1 MRSILPLILLEGYL
15 ILTLVLL
22 FFGPVTFDLHNVD
35 LFLMYMFIYHIAFIL
50 GYYLSIK
57 SFIINKKTI
66 NYEYSSF
73 KFYVLL
79 IFGAFSILLTYKNI
93 MMSDSLIPFD
103 IFNEFH
109 DRIFTEYDAA
119 LSGPT
124 PIKMKMLGF
133 WEYFSKSFANPQK
146 TYKKIKKAQ
155 NVKKYE
161 IAVREIFKEAK
172 NG

>member
-103 IFNEFH
+103 IFNEFKNGLSNPGAIYSERME
-109 DRIFTEYDAA
+109 RIASGEGGSARLLNLLSIFFSFTKLLFLFY
-119 LSGPT
+119 S
-124 PIKMKMLGF
+124 IFYWKKN
-133 WEYFSKSFANPQK
+133 SFF
-146 TYKKIKKAQ
+146 KKI
-155 NVKKYE
+155 
-161 IAVREIFKEAK
+161 
-172 NG
+172 